1 MMSNRLRRTML
12 FCPAN
17 DPKMLFTSPIY
28 GSDCIIFDLEDAV
41 AYSEK
46 DAARDLLCEAL
57 RTVDYGKTEVFAR
70 INALYTEFGR
80 ADVEALV
87 EAGVKN
93 IRLPM
98 CETKENILELHDL
111 LNELEEKFNVEK
123 GSIKIQGA
131 IETPKGVMNAYEIA
145 TACDRVVAISFG
157 AEDFTRSLGIDRE
170 KCGKGL
176 FYARSQIALAAS
188 AAGVSSIDTVYA
200 NLDDMEGFIEETKE
214 AKELGFSGKS
224 CIHPL
229 QVKTVHKIYTPNM
242 VEVEKSMRI
251 INAAKEAEE
260 KGIGVITVD
269 GKMVD
274 YPVVGKAERIV
285 SLAKGAGII

>member
-1 MMSNRLRRTML
+1 MSKRLRRTML

-17 DPKMLFTSPIY
+17 DPKMLFNAHIY
-28 GSDCIIFDLEDAV
+28 GADCLIFDLEDAV

-46 DAARDLLCEAL
+46 DSARDLFCEAL
-57 RTVDYGKTEVFAR
+57 RVVDYGKTEVFAR
-70 INALYTEFGR
+70 INPLYTDFGH

-87 EAGVKN
+87 EAGIKN

-98 CETKENILELHDL
+98 CETKGNILELHEL
-111 LNELEEKFNVEK
+111 LNELEEKFNIEK
-123 GSIKIQGA
+123 GTIKIQGA

-145 TACDRVVAISFG
+145 TACDRMVAISFG

-170 KCGKGL
+170 KCGEGL

-188 AAGVSSIDTVYA
+188 AAGIDSIDTVYA
-200 NLDDMEGFIEETKE
+200 SLEDIEGFEEE
-214 AKELGFSGKS
+214 ARQAKALGFSGKS
-224 CIHPL
+224 CIHPM
-229 QVKTVHKIYTPNM
+229 QVKVVHKVLTPTM
-242 VEVEKSMRI
+242 EEIEKSMRI

-260 KGIGVITVD
+260 KGLGVITVD

-274 YPVVGKAERIV
+274 YPIVAKAERII
-285 SLAKGAGII
+285 SLAKGAGVI